1 MLNSNN
7 PIKVAHPQ
15 ILANQSLLNSA
26 LLMEMVSNSFGESIS
41 KENYGALIKRKKIK
55 SKKNKDMKIYFH

>member
-26 LLMEMVSNSFGESIS
+26 LLMEMVSNSFSESIS

>member
-1 MLNSNN
+1 
-7 PIKVAHPQ
+7 
-15 ILANQSLLNSA
+15 
-26 LLMEMVSNSFGESIS
+26 MEMVSNSFSESIS

>member
-15 ILANQSLLNSA
+15 ILANQSLLNST
-26 LLMEMVSNSFGESIS
+26 LLMEMVSNSFSESIS
-41 KENYGALIKRKKIK
+41 KKNYGPLIKRKKFK